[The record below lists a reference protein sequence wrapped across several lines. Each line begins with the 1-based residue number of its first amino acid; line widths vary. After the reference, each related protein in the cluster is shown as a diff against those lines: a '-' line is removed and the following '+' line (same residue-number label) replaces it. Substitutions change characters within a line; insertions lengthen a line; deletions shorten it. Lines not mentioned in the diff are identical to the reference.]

1 MDTDL
6 RQWGDAVTTWTSRLP
21 IAFPAALIDA
31 ANRLAQIIDPDSGGQ
46 YTFSLDYQRSGY
58 VFTDTP
64 VKAHF
69 LPIIQARDPATWQAV
84 IPALAA
90 EKGLEAPTP
99 EVIEQLRAALLIGD
113 EIPGDAP

>member
-1 MDTDL
+1 M
-6 RQWGDAVTTWTSRLP
+6 TTWTARLP

-46 YTFSLDYQRSGY
+46 FTFSLDYQRGGY

-64 VKAHF
+64 VKANF

-113 EIPGDAP
+113 EIPGDDAP